1 MAEAEAE
8 GQAQGREASS
18 AARIARDAAVAQAAG
33 TLAYLGVCVL
43 VSVAILKRDE
53 LARLWRRLTARR
65 PDPGEVPPE
74 VLAEFR
80 REVSRL
86 EHGAAS

>member
-1 MAEAEAE
+1 MAESEAE
-8 GQAQGREASS
+8 DQAPGAPS

-53 LARLWRRLTARR
+53 LARLWRRLTARPAR
-65 PDPGEVPPE
+65 DDVPPE

>member
-8 GQAQGREASS
+8 GQAREASS

-33 TLAYLGVCVL
+33 TLAYLAVCVL
-43 VSVAILKRDE
+43 VSVAVLKRE
-53 LARLWRRLTARR
+53 EIARAWRRLTYR
-65 PDPGEVPPE
+65 PSKDEVPPE

-80 REVSRL
+80 RELSRL

>member
-1 MAEAEAE
+1 MAGTEAE
-8 GQAQGREASS
+8 GQAPEAPS

-33 TLAYLGVCVL
+33 TLAYLGICVL

-53 LARLWRRLTARR
+53 LARLWRRLTARPAR
-65 PDPGEVPPE
+65 DEISPE

-80 REVSRL
+80 REISRL

>member
-1 MAEAEAE
+1 MANAEAE
-8 GQAQGREASS
+8 GQAPEAPS

-33 TLAYLGVCVL
+33 TLAYLGICVL

-53 LARLWRRLTARR
+53 LARLWRRLTARPAR
-65 PDPGEVPPE
+65 EEIPPE